1 MKCSRLSEHVLQI
14 TLAGDDLIKYGIS
27 VVEIVRGEV
36 EMETIFEAIFRD
48 LDEENQQFDIKQVAI
63 QFEEKNQMQ
72 IFLSNTDDE
81 NGLQS
86 FVVSRNLEAQKKFF
100 SSDEAA
106 FEIESPLDFSD
117 DDDTDAN
124 LFAEL
129 NHIAAANEEEV
140 KQSVEKGIYSPVFVF
155 KDFNDVILLAQNF
168 VFDDAASDLFKL
180 DDCYYLTL
188 DFEYENAISAK
199 VAKTISYV
207 LDYADVARNV
217 TKPMLV
223 ERGEHIM
230 KNVAIELLRYYFKA

>member
-27 VVEIVRGEV
+27 IVEIVRGEV

-100 SSDEAA
+100 SADDDT
-106 FEIESPLDFSD
+106 FELESALDFSAD
-117 DDDTDAN
+117 DEADDN

-129 NHIAAANEEEV
+129 SHIAAANEHEV
-140 KQSVEKGIYSPVFVF
+140 RRSVEKGIYSPVFVF
-155 KDFNDVILLAQNF
+155 NDFNDLILLAQNF
-168 VFDDAASDLFKL
+168 VFDEAVSDLFKYN
-180 DDCYYLTL
+180 DHYYLTL

-199 VAKTISYV
+199 VAKTMSYV

-223 ERGEHIM
+223 EQGEHIM
-230 KNVAIELLRYYFKA
+230 KDVAIELLRYYFKA

>member
-36 EMETIFEAIFRD
+36 EMETIFEAIFKD

-100 SSDEAA
+100 SG
-106 FEIESPLDFSD
+106 D
-117 DDDTDAN
+117 DDVFELESALNIDDNLEDN

-129 NHIAAANEEEV
+129 SHIAAANEKEV
-140 KQSVEKGIYSPVFVF
+140 NRSVEKGIYSPVFVF
-155 KDFNDVILLAQNF
+155 DDFNDLVLLAQNF
-168 VFDDAASDLFKL
+168 VFDNAVSDLFKYN
-180 DDCYYLTL
+180 DRYYLTL

-199 VAKTISYV
+199 VAKTMSYV
-207 LDYADVARNV
+207 LDYADVARNI
-217 TKPMLV
+217 TKPMLI
-223 ERGEHIM
+223 EQGEHIM
-230 KNVAIELLRYYFKA
+230 DEVAIELLRYYFKA